1 MAASDKPND
10 TRRIVDEPLRLIF
23 SQKEQHFIGVNLRSA
38 KRRSGAYILALAT
51 AVLVFVFAMQGQPVA
66 VGWGLVALAMM
77 LAFIVC
83 FWNFWAAVID
93 WVRFAS
99 YRRNQEAF
107 LRKYNRG

>member
-1 MAASDKPND
+1 MPASDQPNH

-23 SQKEQHFIGVNLRSA
+23 SQKEQHFIAVNLRSA
-38 KRRSGAYILALAT
+38 RLRSGAYVLCLFGAI
-51 AVLVFVFAMQGQPVA
+51 LVFVFAMQGRPVELS
-66 VGWGLVALAMM
+66 WGMVALAMM

-83 FWNFWAAVID
+83 FWNFWAVVID

-107 LRKYNRG
+107 LRKYKRG

>member
-1 MAASDKPND
+1 
-10 TRRIVDEPLRLIF
+10 
-23 SQKEQHFIGVNLRSA
+23 
-38 KRRSGAYILALAT
+38 
-51 AVLVFVFAMQGQPVA
+51 MQGRPVELS
-66 VGWGLVALAMM
+66 WGMVALAMM

-107 LRKYNRG
+107 LRKYKRG